1 MDERWSYD
9 FLITS
14 SKSLGLNQ
22 EDSLEDNL
30 EPLLKEGVNE

>member
-1 MDERWSYD
+1 M
-9 FLITS
+9 TS

-22 EDSLEDNL
+22 EDSLEADL